1 MGKRMSTL
9 PRIAGLIADA
19 TAVLKADN
27 DRAEQAHRARAFDDG
42 IGRISRVEA
51 ALMDPHTTAVA
62 NAYERALTVT
72 QGARARLLTALT
84 GEDSAA
90 ILRAIDAYAVT
101 SIALW
106 KAAELVC
113 DTEDL
118 PNNGESEGIA
128 WRVPMLPDETRE
140 WNAGARIADD
150 CFCRGCGARGYLT
163 LCPRCQRDANGAGR

>member
-1 MGKRMSTL
+1 M
-9 PRIAGLIADA
+9 
-19 TAVLKADN
+19 
-27 DRAEQAHRARAFDDG
+27 
-42 IGRISRVEA
+42 
-51 ALMDPHTTAVA
+51 
-62 NAYERALTVT
+62 
-72 QGARARLLTALT
+72 
-84 GEDSAA
+84 
-90 ILRAIDAYAVT
+90 T

-163 LCPRCQRDANGAGR
+163 LCPRCQRGANGAGR